1 MFIAQLL
8 VVLLLLVGTQ
18 SLSLIQ
24 RAKRHAVSKT
34 RVNLVP
40 TNELLSASTSL
51 PGASFLVSQP
61 DFGEGYQSGGV
72 PLWVPVISFLF
83 VGLSVFVPKITRRM
97 QTEKNTRRAQSPLDE
112 EKNLSIRGRDE
123 KL

>member
-1 MFIAQLL
+1 MSFAVFKVL
-8 VVLLLLVGTQ
+8 VVLLILVVGTQ
-18 SLSLIQ
+18 SFSIQ
-24 RAKRHAVSKT
+24 KARRHAASKT
-34 RVNLVP
+34 RVDLVP
-40 TNELLSASTSL
+40 TTDLLTASLSQLPRASTFVV
-51 PGASFLVSQP
+51 AQP

-97 QTEKNTRRAQSPLDE
+97 QTEKNTRR
-112 EKNLSIRGRDE
+112 RDE